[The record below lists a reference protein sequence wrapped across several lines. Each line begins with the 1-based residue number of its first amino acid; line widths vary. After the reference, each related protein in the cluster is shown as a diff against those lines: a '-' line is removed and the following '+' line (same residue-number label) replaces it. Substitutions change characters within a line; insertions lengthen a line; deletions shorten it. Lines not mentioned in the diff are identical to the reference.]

1 MFSVECLMFRGR
13 KTIMKTT
20 KIFGFGHLSL
30 VIGIV
35 MLLLAG
41 AVQAVEYKSSYRGVA
56 ASNQQSAI
64 SIQTTAPS
72 VSFQSTSAYSRQW
85 NGESTTPMLNSDG
98 SVNGDAYLNGPN
110 NVSGIR
116 KAPGAGGPGTPG
128 GELDPNAQQPVG
140 DGLWVMILCALAYLI
155 VRASRKRVY

>member
-20 KIFGFGHLSL
+20 MKIKVMGYRLW
-30 VIGIV
+30 VIGMIA
-35 MLLLAG
+35 LLPALA
-41 AVQAVEYKSSYRGVA
+41 AAVEYKSSYRGVA
-56 ASNQQSAI
+56 VSNQQSAI

-140 DGLWVMILCALAYLI
+140 DGLWILTLCALAYLI
-155 VRASRKRVY
+155 VRVSRKRVY